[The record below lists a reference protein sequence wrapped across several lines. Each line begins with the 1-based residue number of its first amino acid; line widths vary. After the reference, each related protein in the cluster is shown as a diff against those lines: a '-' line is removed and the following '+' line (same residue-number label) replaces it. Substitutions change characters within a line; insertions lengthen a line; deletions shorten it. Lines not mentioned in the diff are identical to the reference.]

1 MIEVCDL
8 IAKCVEIVMMVVV
21 LSMILKMVV
30 GEGVV

>member
-8 IAKCVEIVMMVVV
+8 IARYVEIVMVVVV
-21 LSMILKMVV
+21 LSRILKMVV

>member
-8 IAKCVEIVMMVVV
+8 IARYVGIVMVVVV
-21 LSMILKMVV
+21 LSRILKMVV

>member
-8 IAKCVEIVMMVVV
+8 IARHVEIVMVVVV
-21 LSMILKMVV
+21 LSRILKMVV

>member
-8 IAKCVEIVMMVVV
+8 IARYVEKVMMVVV
-21 LSMILKMVV
+21 LSRILKMVV